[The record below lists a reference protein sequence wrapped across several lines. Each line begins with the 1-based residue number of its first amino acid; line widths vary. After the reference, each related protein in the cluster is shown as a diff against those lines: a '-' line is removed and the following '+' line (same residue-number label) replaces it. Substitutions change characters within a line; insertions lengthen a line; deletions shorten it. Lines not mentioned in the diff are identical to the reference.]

1 MHKILKIVLAVLGV
15 AGIIF
20 LARIVAAGDEAV
32 KASAAAGDTSLI
44 EPMAWIAYLVLAVIV
59 ALVLIFVVV
68 NLFSSGETLK
78 KTLMSVGAFLLVAV
92 IAYVLAEGVE
102 TPMQDGKI
110 LSESGSR
117 WVGTGLYA
125 FYILA
130 IVSVVVMLGTGI
142 KKMIK

>member
-102 TPMQDGKI
+102 TPMQDGKM

>member
-78 KTLMSVGAFLLVAV
+78 KTLMSVGAFVLVAV

-102 TPMQDGKI
+102 TPMQDGKM